1 MKILVADDDAVSR
14 RVLQAMLAKWGYEVV
29 AAADGA
35 EAWHVLQ
42 GSDAPQLAIL
52 DWMMPNMDGP
62 DVCKNVRGHP
72 EIPYVYI
79 LLLTGRTLERD
90 LIEGLEAGADDYLT
104 KPFST
109 QELKVRL
116 FSGKRILDFQAQLIA
131 AREELRL
138 LAIRDPLT
146 GLFNRRYMEES
157 LEREL
162 HRAARNDLSLAAI
175 MIDLDHFKGFNDTWG
190 HDAGDAVLREVG
202 TLLKECGRGEDIA
215 CRYGGE
221 EFTLILTS
229 AGPEV
234 ACLRAEQFRQAPE
247 AWTYSMAAGRLVAS
261 PFLPASPPFPNTGS
275 PPPRSCGPPTK
286 HSTKPRP
293 EGETKSWSARVPQ
306 YTPPSLMGRPE
317 SSGSDHGWLLPAFW
331 TVLSDPKI
339 YNRVSKSTRVLT
351 GDPVGPL
358 PR

>member
-35 EAWHVLQ
+35 EAWQVLQ

-62 DVCKNVRGHP
+62 DVCKQVRGHP

-234 ACLRAEQFRQAPE
+234 ACLRAEQFRQAARSLDVQHGGRSLGGITVSAGVAAFPE
-247 AWTYSMAAGRLVAS
+247 HGFTAAEILRAADKALYQAKARGRDQVVVS
-261 PFLPASPPFPNTGS
+261 PRTTIHATVLHGS
-275 PPPRSCGPPTK
+275 P
-286 HSTKPRP
+286 
-293 EGETKSWSARVPQ
+293 RVQ
-306 YTPPSLMGRPE
+306 
-317 SSGSDHGWLLPAFW
+317 
-331 TVLSDPKI
+331 
-339 YNRVSKSTRVLT
+339 RV
-351 GDPVGPL
+351 
-358 PR
+358 